1 MAVFEFKLQAKE
13 KRTRLTFWRR
23 ESPTCVEPKNKNKI
37 QLTTPPH
44 CFWGLFLSV
53 PKILKNFTITKKQ
66 FILRGFWCHFWISHA
81 HELSCSN
88 FHASSYSRND
98 FIRKNVIS
106 LLANFDAIRDIPQIL
121 KMLSFL
127 NRVDLHAQIFRI
139 NLFLWYLQLVSFS
152 RKSER

>member
-1 MAVFEFKLQAKE
+1 MEEGKPNLCGAQKWK
-13 KRTRLTFWRR
+13 
-23 ESPTCVEPKNKNKI
+23 KI

-53 PKILKNFTITKKQ
+53 PKILENCTTTKKQ
-66 FILRGFWCHFWISHA
+66 FIFRGFWCHFWISHA
-81 HELSCSN
+81 HELSCSD

-98 FIRKNVIS
+98 FIHKNVIS

-139 NLFLWYLQLVSFS
+139 NLFLWYLQLVNFS